1 MKLKKGVKR
10 ALILI
15 LVLIVVVTVSLF
27 LLNRKTENK
36 PTGPSITVESNID
49 EYGYELKSNQT
60 KLYKDLFKELEK
72 VLSQE
77 TVNEEEY
84 VTVLTKL
91 FIADFYNLDNK
102 LTNMDIGGVQFVH
115 SSMQENF
122 ALNAENTMYQY
133 VQSNIYG
140 DRKQELP
147 KIKEIVSVEVTQD
160 SYKYQDTT
168 DEKAFVVKA
177 TWSYEKDLGYET
189 EKTFIFVHEDKKLSL
204 VEMK

>member
-36 PTGPSITVESNID
+36 TTGPSITVESNID

-115 SSMQENF
+115 SSMRKNF

-133 VQSNIYG
+133 IQSNIYG

-147 KIKEIVSVEVTQD
+147 KVKEIVSVEVTQD

>member
-36 PTGPSITVESNID
+36 PTGPSITVESNIS

-133 VQSNIYG
+133 IQSNIYG

-147 KIKEIVSVEVTQD
+147 KVKEIVSVEVTQD

>member
-147 KIKEIVSVEVTQD
+147 KVKEIVSVEVTQD